1 MLYLRSRTY
10 NRQRPF
16 ISRFLKRSQTDSDG
30 DGGDSSPA
38 NLSDNNPVRTERGTE
53 STESKV
59 RYRQER
65 TVLNDGTVIRTR
77 REVST
82 SEDEDAEATSQPE
95 QGSDPE
101 AEAAMSAEEEPEPEP
116 EPEPEDPLDTEE
128 RELNHQLM

>member
-16 ISRFLKRSQTDSDG
+16 ISRFLKRSQADSDG
-30 DGGDSSPA
+30 DGDDSSQA
-38 NLSDNNPVRTERGTE
+38 NLSDNNQVRTE

-65 TVLNDGTVIRTR
+65 TVLPNGTVIRTR

-82 SEDEDAEATSQPE
+82 SEDEDAEASSQPE

-101 AEAAMSAEEEPEPEP
+101 AEAAMLAEEEPEPEP

>member
-30 DGGDSSPA
+30 DGDDSSPA
-38 NLSDNNPVRTERGTE
+38 NLSDNNPVRTARDTE

-82 SEDEDAEATSQPE
+82 SEDEDAEASSQPE
-95 QGSDPE
+95 QQGSDPE
-101 AEAAMSAEEEPEPEP
+101 AEEAMSEEEEP